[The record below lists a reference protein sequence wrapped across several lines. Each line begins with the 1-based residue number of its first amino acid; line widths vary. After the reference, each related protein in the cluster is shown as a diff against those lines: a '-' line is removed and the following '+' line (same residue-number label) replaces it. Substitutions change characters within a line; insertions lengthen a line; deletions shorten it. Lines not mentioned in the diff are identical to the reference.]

1 MVSTQPS
8 KTLSIELIRSLE
20 PMPNFFISGL
30 QSHIMMDEITIL
42 SFEVKIQTKNF
53 TIQEYK
59 KQLKILNLI
68 NIFKIQT
75 NIVYSVL

>member
-59 KQLKILNLI
+59 KQ
-68 NIFKIQT
+68 
-75 NIVYSVL
+75 

>member
-1 MVSTQPS
+1 
-8 KTLSIELIRSLE
+8 
-20 PMPNFFISGL
+20 
-30 QSHIMMDEITIL
+30 MMDEITIL